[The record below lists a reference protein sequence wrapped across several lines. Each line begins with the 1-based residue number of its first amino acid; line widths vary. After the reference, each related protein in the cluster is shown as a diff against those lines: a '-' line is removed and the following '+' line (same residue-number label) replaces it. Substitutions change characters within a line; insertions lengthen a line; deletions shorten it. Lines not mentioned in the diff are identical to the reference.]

1 MNNTKRGRRIAAND
15 RHGARHP
22 AADRH
27 VVGAQV
33 CAERGEHSRA
43 GAAVKFRQVELDTA
57 NAK

>member
-1 MNNTKRGRRIAAND
+1 MKNTKRGPRIAADD

-33 CAERGEHSRA
+33 YAERVEHSRA

-57 NAK
+57 NVK